1 MKLVIDIGTTNM
13 VFFDGKQKSSF
24 RNPQYRF
31 GSDIMSRMFNAI
43 QNGQEKQTEIL
54 REAILFALVDF
65 VNSEQKIKS
74 KTEQESESKIAQTT
88 KPKTEEKI
96 SSLIITANTVQLH
109 FLTGFD
115 VEGMATHPFTPVS
128 FFGRFFSLEEIFGE
142 FSAKA
147 ACFFVDGLD
156 AKIFI
161 PSCFDAFIG
170 ADLVCA
176 SYGVG
181 LWQFNEN
188 LSNKKEEKLKKTK
201 LLIDIGTNTEIILY
215 HKEKYLVASTA
226 AGPAFEGGKTKS
238 ELKGSELLHAL
249 SVMKT
254 QNQIDET
261 GYILVEKPLLCQEDL
276 RILQLAKAAI
286 RAAVDTLLHEMQ
298 ISDKEVDEVFL
309 SGAFGTH
316 ILAQDLSITG
326 LLSKNLSQKIS
337 LKANAVLDGAFLY
350 SEFLEDFSE
359 SLLIKQIENDF
370 SQTNLIQL
378 ASHSYFSKTYI
389 ESMNF

>member
-286 RAAVDTLLHEMQ
+286 RAAVDTLLYEMQ
-298 ISDKEVDEVFL
+298 ISDSEVDEVFL
-309 SGAFGTH
+309 SGAFGIH
-316 ILAQDLSITG
+316 ILPQDLSITG

-350 SEFLEDFSE
+350 SEFLKDFSE
-359 SLLIKQIENDF
+359 SLLTTQIEKVF
-370 SQTNLIQL
+370 FQTTLIQL
-378 ASHSYFSKTYI
+378 ASHSYFSKNYI
-389 ESMNF
+389 EAMNF